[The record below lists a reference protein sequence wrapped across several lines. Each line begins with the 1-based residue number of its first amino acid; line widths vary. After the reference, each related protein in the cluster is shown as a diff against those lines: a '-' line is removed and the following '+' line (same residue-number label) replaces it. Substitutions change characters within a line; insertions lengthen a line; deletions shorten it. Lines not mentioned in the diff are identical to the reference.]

1 MRIIVEDMSKRPV
14 ILHIL
19 NFFVFPGLV
28 CVFIASIPSAA
39 LSYDVKKKKQIGRI
53 EIDLSR
59 EKEQSLKLEVKE
71 TDLLGQLAEI
81 EKRIA
86 EKRRSLDRVKEGLRV
101 HQKELRTQDEKLK
114 QLEGTSRGVRDKLA
128 ERLVAFYKYAKRGYV
143 HLFASS
149 NNIEQMRKRMKYL
162 QIIMAEDQRLLKEL
176 DDVQKAI
183 NQEIALVR
191 ERLSVIEEMKEA
203 ESARVSAVKEE
214 LDKKVFLLMKV
225 HKEKEFHDTL
235 VEELQM
241 GAENLGQTLLYLD
254 REQKEEKALP
264 SGFVDAKGKLP
275 LPLPGKIMKNQDWW
289 GVEVANTHKGIFIQG
304 PMGAEVQSVF
314 PGRVDFSGRLK
325 GYGEII
331 IINHGSRYFTISAYL
346 SEKYKEEGDMV
357 EASEAIGLLGDAGP
371 SDKPQLYFEIRR
383 AGTPLNPLKWVKGH

>member
-1 MRIIVEDMSKRPV
+1 MSKQPV

-19 NFFVFPGLV
+19 NFFVFLGLV
-28 CVFIASIPSAA
+28 CVFIASFPSAA
-39 LSYDVKKKKQIGRI
+39 SSYDIKTKKQIERI
-53 EIDLSR
+53 ETDLSR
-59 EKEQSLKLEVKE
+59 EKEQSLKLKIKE

-86 EKRRSLDRVKEGLRV
+86 EKRRSLDRVKEELRV
-101 HQKELRTQDEKLK
+101 RQKELRTQDEKLK
-114 QLEGTSRGVRDKLA
+114 QLEGTSRRVRDKLA

-149 NNIEQMRKRMKYL
+149 NNIEQLRKRMKYL
-162 QIIMAEDQRLLKEL
+162 QVIMTEDQRLLKEL
-176 DDVQKAI
+176 EDVQKAI

-191 ERLSVIEEMKEA
+191 ERVSVIEEMKKA
-203 ESARVSAVKEE
+203 ESARVLAVREE

-225 HKEKEFHDTL
+225 HKEKEFHNTL
-235 VEELQM
+235 VKELQM
-241 GAENLGQTLLYLD
+241 GAENLGQTLLDLD

-264 SGFVDAKGKLP
+264 SGFVYAKGKLP

-289 GVEVANTHKGIFIQG
+289 GVDVANTHKGIFIQG
-304 PMGAEVQSVF
+304 LLEAEVQSVF

-331 IINHGSRYFTISAYL
+331 IINHGSRYFTVSAYL
-346 SEKYKEEGDMV
+346 SERHKKEGDMV
-357 EASEAIGLLGDAGP
+357 EGCEAIGLLSDAGP

-383 AGTPLNPLKWVKGH
+383 AGTPLDPLKWVKGH